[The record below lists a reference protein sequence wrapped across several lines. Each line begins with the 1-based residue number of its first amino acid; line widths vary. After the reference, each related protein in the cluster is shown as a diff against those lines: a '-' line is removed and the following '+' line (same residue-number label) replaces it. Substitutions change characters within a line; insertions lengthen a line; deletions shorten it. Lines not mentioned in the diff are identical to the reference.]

1 LIGEEG
7 AVPSRLFVALAVVAV
22 VRLVA
27 PVGAAA
33 QEALACGPKDEK
45 HVIIEHKGEQPVP
58 APSAGKAM
66 VVVVLGGSI
75 SKSYQQKLAVNGQWR
90 AVMKESQYSFFE
102 VDPGALRLAWCGR
115 GGKVDDTRLFI
126 TARPGETYYLRGT
139 VREISEV
146 DPVEG
151 QKLLRKKKYVTFEV
165 RNVQ

>member
-1 LIGEEG
+1 VWEG
-7 AVPSRLFVALAVVAV
+7 AVTFRPFVSVALVAIAS
-22 VRLVA
+22 LVG

-33 QEALACGPKDEK
+33 QEPITCGPKDEK
-45 HVIIEHKGEQPVP
+45 HKIIEHNGEQQVP

-66 VVVVLGGSI
+66 VVVVLGGSYT
-75 SKSYQQKLAVNGQWR
+75 KSYQQKLAVNGQWR

-115 GGKVDDTRLFI
+115 ASKIDNSRLLI

-139 VREISEV
+139 VRDISEV

-151 QKLLRKKKYVTFEV
+151 QKLLRKKSYVTFEV
-165 RNVQ
+165 RNDR

>member
-1 LIGEEG
+1 VREG
-7 AVPSRLFVALAVVAV
+7 AVPLRLFVPVAVVAIV
-22 VRLVA
+22 SLVA
-27 PVGAAA
+27 PVVAA
-33 QEALACGPKDEK
+33 QEPLSCGPKDEK

-66 VVVVLGGSI
+66 VVVVLGGSYT
-75 SKSYQQKLAVNGQWR
+75 KSYQQKLAVNGQWR

-115 GGKVDDTRLFI
+115 GGKFGKLEDTRLLI

-139 VREISEV
+139 VRDISEV